1 MKGLGKSNRKGDT
14 KGWCLNNL
22 YGENQH
28 KVFSRI
34 PKIILKSISKNFLA
48 HVKYQYCG
56 ALEYAANFY
65 WAQV

>member
-28 KVFSRI
+28 KVFFKDTKDNI
-34 PKIILKSISKNFLA
+34 KKYFQEFLTS
-48 HVKYQYCG
+48 C
-56 ALEYAANFY
+56 
-65 WAQV
+65 